1 MCVKVSGTGEPFCAA
16 CKNGEAAVIPL
27 EAEQTAFVA
36 LCGLPGLLDPAD
48 VATAFRLTSAG
59 KPKAASVGLLEL
71 ASGLPA
77 GARVAL
83 TASLGWDDAT
93 NVNVDSE
100 ERAPKRIKVD
110 DARVPG
116 LAERIHKSWELFA
129 VNLFNS
135 VVAGYQCLTS

>member
-77 GARVAL
+77 GARAHQADGSPRWHLHV
-83 TASLGWDDAT
+83 
-93 NVNVDSE
+93 
-100 ERAPKRIKVD
+100 
-110 DARVPG
+110 RVPP
-116 LAERIHKSWELFA
+116 
-129 VNLFNS
+129 
-135 VVAGYQCLTS
+135 VANGSLLHSRDP